1 MATLKLNGYAP
12 WLMLILV
19 LVTTAG
25 AFIMKTG
32 GVKERINN
40 NSSRIAVNT
49 ADIKEL
55 NKNFNDTVKQ
65 ISVALGKIEQA
76 VGVK

>member
-1 MATLKLNGYAP
+1 MANIKLNGYAP

-19 LVTTAG
+19 LATTAG
-25 AFIMKTG
+25 TILIKTG

-40 NSSRIAVNT
+40 NSARISGNT

-55 NKNFNDTVKQ
+55 DKAFNATIKQ
-65 ISVALGKIEQA
+65 ISEDLGKIKQA